1 MNAKYAVI
9 QENFVVN
16 LIVCAPEQVAEME
29 AALGATLMEA
39 TPLGM
44 EIGDYY
50 NGAAWTRNV
59 DGVQVPLPIGD
70 NPYVTEA
77 LMILEGGAA
86 NVDE

>member
-29 AALGATLMEA
+29 AALNATLMEA
-39 TPLGM
+39 APLGM

-70 NPYVTEA
+70 NRAVSEA
-77 LMILEGGAA
+77 IAILEGGIT

>member
-1 MNAKYAVI
+1 MNQKYAVI
-9 QENFVVN
+9 KNNFVEN

>member
-1 MNAKYAVI
+1 MNTKYAVI
-9 QENFVVN
+9 KNNFVEN
-16 LIVCAPEQVAEME
+16 LIVCSEEQVAEME
-29 AALGATLMEA
+29 AALNATLMEA

-70 NPYVTEA
+70 NPYVDQA
-77 LMILEGGAA
+77 LAILEGESD
-86 NVDE
+86 VDE

>member
-29 AALGATLMEA
+29 AALNATLMEA

-50 NGAAWTRNV
+50 NGTAWTRNV
-59 DGVQVPLPIGD
+59 NGVQTPLPIGD
-70 NPYVTEA
+70 NPYVAEA
-77 LMILEGGAA
+77 LAILEGE
-86 NVDE
+86 NDVDE

>member
-1 MNAKYAVI
+1 MNQKYAVI

-29 AALGATLMEA
+29 AALNATLMEA
-39 TPLGM
+39 APLGM
-44 EIGDYY
+44 EIGDYF
-50 NGAAWTRNV
+50 NGECWTRNV
-59 DGVQVPLPIGD
+59 DGVQTPLPVGD
-70 NPYVTEA
+70 NRAVAEA

>member
-9 QENFVVN
+9 KNNFVEN

-29 AALGATLMEA
+29 AALNATLMEA
-39 TPLGM
+39 APLGM

-59 DGVQVPLPIGD
+59 DGVQAPLPIGD
-70 NPYVTEA
+70 NRAVSEA
-77 LMILEGGAA
+77 IAILEGGIT

>member
-29 AALGATLMEA
+29 AALNATLLEA
-39 TPLGM
+39 APLGM

-59 DGVQVPLPIGD
+59 DGVQAPLPIGD
-70 NPYVTEA
+70 NRAVSEA
-77 LMILEGGAA
+77 IAILEGGIT

>member
-29 AALGATLMEA
+29 AALGATLLEA

-44 EIGDYY
+44 EIGDYSQWRGMDAQRGWRA
-50 NGAAWTRNV
+50 GAFAYWSITR
-59 DGVQVPLPIGD
+59 
-70 NPYVTEA
+70 
-77 LMILEGGAA
+77 M
-86 NVDE
+86 

>member
-9 QENFVVN
+9 KNNFVEN

-29 AALGATLMEA
+29 AALNATLMEA
-39 TPLGM
+39 APLGM

-50 NGAAWTRNV
+50 NGTAWTRNI
-59 DGVQVPLPIGD
+59 DGVQTPLPIGD
-70 NPYVTEA
+70 NPFVAEA
-77 LMILEGGAA
+77 IAILEGGAA

>member
-1 MNAKYAVI
+1 MNQKYAVI

-29 AALGATLMEA
+29 AALNATLMEA
-39 TPLGM
+39 APLGM

-59 DGVQVPLPIGD
+59 DGVQTPLPVGD
-70 NPYVTEA
+70 NPFVAEA
-77 LMILEGGAA
+77 IAILEGGAA

>member
-29 AALGATLMEA
+29 AALGATLLEA

-59 DGVQVPLPIGD
+59 DGVQAPLPIGD
-70 NPYVTEA
+70 NRAVSEA
-77 LMILEGGAA
+77 IAILEGGIT

>member
-1 MNAKYAVI
+1 MNTKYAVVKN
-9 QENFVVN
+9 NFVEN
-16 LIVCAPEQVAEME
+16 LIVCSEEQVAEME
-29 AALGATLMEA
+29 AALNATLMEA

-70 NPYVTEA
+70 NPYVDQA
-77 LMILEGGAA
+77 LAILEGESD
-86 NVDE
+86 VDE

>member
-1 MNAKYAVI
+1 MNQKYAVI
-9 QENFVVN
+9 KNNFVEN

-39 TPLGM
+39 APLGM

>member
-1 MNAKYAVI
+1 MNQKYAVI
-9 QENFVVN
+9 KNNFVEN
-16 LIVCAPEQVAEME
+16 LIVCALEQVAEME

-39 TPLGM
+39 APLGM
-44 EIGDYY
+44 QIGDYF
-50 NGAAWTRNV
+50 NGTAWTRNV

-70 NPYVTEA
+70 NPYVAEA

>member
-9 QENFVVN
+9 KNNFVEN
-16 LIVCAPEQVAEME
+16 LIVCAPEQLAEME

-59 DGVQVPLPIGD
+59 DGVQAPLPIGD
-70 NPYVTEA
+70 NRAVSEA
-77 LMILEGGAA
+77 IAILEGGIT

>member
-1 MNAKYAVI
+1 MNTKYAVI
-9 QENFVVN
+9 KNNFVEN
-16 LIVCAPEQVAEME
+16 LIVCSEEQVAEME
-29 AALGATLMEA
+29 AALNATLMEA

-59 DGVQVPLPIGD
+59 DGAQVPLPIGD
-70 NPYVTEA
+70 NPYVAQA
-77 LMILEGGAA
+77 LAILEGGAA

>member
-1 MNAKYAVI
+1 MSTKYAVI
-9 QENFVVN
+9 KNNFVEN
-16 LIVCAPEQVAEME
+16 LIVCAPEQVTEME

-39 TPLGM
+39 APLGM

-50 NGAAWTRNV
+50 NGAAWTRNI

-70 NPYVTEA
+70 NPYVAQA
-77 LMILEGGAA
+77 LAILEGCE

>member
-1 MNAKYAVI
+1 MNQKYAVI
-9 QENFVVN
+9 KNNFVEN

-50 NGAAWTRNV
+50 NGTAWTRNI

-70 NPYVTEA
+70 NPYVAEA

>member
-9 QENFVVN
+9 QENFVEN

-29 AALGATLMEA
+29 AALNATLMEA

-44 EIGDYY
+44 QIGDYF
-50 NGAAWTRNV
+50 NGTAWTRNI
-59 DGVQVPLPIGD
+59 DGVQTPLPIGD
-70 NPYVTEA
+70 NPFVAEA
-77 LMILEGGAA
+77 IAILEGGAA